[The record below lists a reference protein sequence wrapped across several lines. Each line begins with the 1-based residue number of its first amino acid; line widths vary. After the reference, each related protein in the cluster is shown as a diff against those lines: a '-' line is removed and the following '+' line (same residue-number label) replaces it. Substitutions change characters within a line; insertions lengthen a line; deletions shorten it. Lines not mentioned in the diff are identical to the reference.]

1 MEKAG
6 RARNAPGPDRP
17 AAQERRVGGTRPTA
31 GREQETQS
39 RHRETRV
46 PQRETGRRAR
56 QDQNRAGHRGKS
68 IRAASGHLKQRG
80 FRHELNQVL
89 DTYFPALEQSAG
101 TVKACAVFGKS
112 RVTVHRRRHPR
123 PPVQGPRRPFHHP
136 AELSD
141 AEREQVLAVLDS
153 PRFADKSPG
162 QVWAILLD
170 EGVYLCSQ
178 ATMYRLLRE
187 RGQSGERRAQA
198 VRPPTSKP
206 ELEADRPNL
215 VWSWDITKLKGPVRG
230 VYYLLYVIIDIFS
243 RKVIHWEISP
253 TENGTLA
260 KEFIQNAIA
269 ANGAVAPRS
278 IHADRGTSMTSN
290 TVTGLLALLGIDQS
304 HSRPHV
310 SNDNPYSEAEFKTL
324 KYCPAF
330 PGRFGSIEDA
340 NVFCGQFFRYY
351 NHEHRHS
358 GIAMHTPAS
367 VHDGTAVHIQ
377 ARRIATLHA
386 AFQAHP
392 ERFRGRRPYP
402 PALPTKVWINQPPT
416 ASETD
421 TSPQSTR
428 VA

>member
-1 MEKAG
+1 
-6 RARNAPGPDRP
+6 
-17 AAQERRVGGTRPTA
+17 VH
-31 GREQETQS
+31 
-39 RHRETRV
+39 RHRN
-46 PQRETGRRAR
+46 P
-56 QDQNRAGHRGKS
+56 S
-68 IRAASGHLKQRG
+68 
-80 FRHELNQVL
+80 
-89 DTYFPALEQSAG
+89 P
-101 TVKACAVFGKS
+101 
-112 RVTVHRRRHPR
+112 PR
-123 PPVQGPRRPFHHP
+123 LGPRRPFHHP
-136 AELSD
+136 AELSAD
-141 AEREQVLAVLDS
+141 EREQVLAVLDS

-187 RGQSGERRAQA
+187 RGQTGERRAQA
-198 VRPPTSKP
+198 VRPPMRKP
-206 ELEADRPNL
+206 ELEADGPNQ
-215 VWSWDITKLKGPVRG
+215 VWSWDITKLKGPARG

-243 RKVIHWEISP
+243 RKVVHWEIWP

-269 ANGAVAPRS
+269 ANGGVRPRS

-310 SNDNPYSEAEFKTL
+310 SNDNPYSEAHFKTL

-340 NVFCGQFFRYY
+340 NLFCVQFFAYY

-358 GIAMHTPAS
+358 GIGMHTPAT
-367 VHDGTAVHIQ
+367 VHNGTAAVIQ

-386 AFQAHP
+386 AFLAHP

-402 PALPTKVWINQPPT
+402 PQLPAKVWINQPPAT
-416 ASETD
+416 LHTD
-421 TSPQSTR
+421 TSPQTTH

>member
-1 MEKAG
+1 MLE
-6 RARNAPGPDRP
+6 
-17 AAQERRVGGTRPTA
+17 E
-31 GREQETQS
+31 
-39 RHRETRV
+39 H
-46 PQRETGRRAR
+46 
-56 QDQNRAGHRGKS
+56 
-68 IRAASGHLKQRG
+68 
-80 FRHELNQVL
+80 
-89 DTYFPALEQSAG
+89 FPALEASVG
-101 TVKACAVFGKS
+101 TSRACTIFGRS
-112 RVTVHRRRHPR
+112 RATLHRHRNPR
-123 PPVQGPRRPFHHP
+123 PPRHGPRRPFHHP
-136 AELSD
+136 AELSEQ
-141 AEREQVLAVLDS
+141 ERERVLAVLDS

-162 QVWAILLD
+162 QVWAVLLD
-170 EGVYLCSQ
+170 EGTYLCSQ

-187 RGQSGERRAQA
+187 RGQAGERRAQA
-198 VRPPTSKP
+198 VRPATVKP
-206 ELEADRPNL
+206 ELEAGGPNQ

-243 RKVIHWEISP
+243 RKVVHWEIWP

-260 KEFIQNAIA
+260 KEFIQHAIA
-269 ANGAVAPRS
+269 ANGGIGPRS

-310 SNDNPYSEAEFKTL
+310 SNDNPYSEAQFKTL

-340 NVFCGQFFRYY
+340 NVFCAQFFDYY
-351 NHEHRHS
+351 NREHRHS

-386 AFQAHP
+386 AFQARP
-392 ERFRGRRPYP
+392 DRFRGRRPYP
-402 PALPTKVWINQPPT
+402 PTLPTKVWINQPPT
-416 ASETD
+416 TLQTD
-421 TSPQSTR
+421 TSPQTTQ